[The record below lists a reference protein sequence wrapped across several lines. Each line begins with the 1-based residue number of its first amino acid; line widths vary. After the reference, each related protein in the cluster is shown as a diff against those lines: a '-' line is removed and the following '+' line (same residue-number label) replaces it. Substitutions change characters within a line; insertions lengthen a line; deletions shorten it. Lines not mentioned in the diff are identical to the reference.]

1 MEAAAA
7 RGPGG
12 EAPAAGAWAPCAGR
26 PPVVDASLDLGA
38 PSCRAGGF
46 ACLALEATGGRS
58 LLAGGVDGR
67 VSLFDVGAQHRAPRA
82 RASARGAARHAHCV
96 AGASWY
102 CADGGAFATCCAGG
116 RARFWDAARLEP
128 VVAWDLGGAPGRD
141 CACAPAAAGPLAAA
155 FAAACGDGSVRLC
168 DPRSGSRAD
177 ALAALHRGAARCVA
191 WAPDG
196 RLLATGGDDGA
207 VRLWDPRRAAARAPV
222 AALDRH
228 DHGAP
233 GGGGGGAAA
242 TARSVFDLWR
252 GTPIPHS
259 LAAQARSAWAAP
271 PSTQQL
277 AVDHYTGR
285 WGWLHASALR
295 RRGRVSTFFL

>member
-7 RGPGG
+7 RGTGG

-67 VSLFDVGAQHRAPRA
+67 VSLFDVGAQNQAPRA

-128 VVAWDLGGAPGRD
+128 VVAWALGGAAGRD
-141 CACAPAAAGPLAAA
+141 CACAPAAAGPLAAT

-191 WAPDG
+191 WAPG
-196 RLLATGGDDGA
+196 QEKGDSTSLQCA
-207 VRLWDPRRAAARAPV
+207 CSARA
-222 AALDRH
+222 RF
-228 DHGAP
+228 GN
-233 GGGGGGAAA
+233 
-242 TARSVFDLWR
+242 
-252 GTPIPHS
+252 
-259 LAAQARSAWAAP
+259 
-271 PSTQQL
+271 ST
-277 AVDHYTGR
+277 
-285 WGWLHASALR
+285 HASRALR
-295 RRGRVSTFFL
+295 EMIARPKISRNERKTAEI